1 MQNYMSSAQGA
12 VRNMADQPELQ
23 DLQQY
28 VERLEHRIEILGN
41 ENSALAV
48 TLNKLMRENMK
59 LKAELKNLEK
69 RVAAMN
75 ALSEV
80 RIAPDKDKE

>member
-1 MQNYMSSAQGA
+1 
-12 VRNMADQPELQ
+12 MADQPELQ

>member
-1 MQNYMSSAQGA
+1 
-12 VRNMADQPELQ
+12 MADQPELQ

-28 VERLEHRIEILGN
+28 VERLERRIEILGN

-80 RIAPDKDKE
+80 RIAPDRDKE